1 MDSTDYLV
9 NSAFTQECTGLI
21 SRGLQSDEEVEAYE
35 EIYLYLPP
43 KVEKKKQKQNAA
55 EKIP

>member
-35 EIYLYLPP
+35 EINHYLPP
-43 KVEKKKQKQNAA
+43 KVEKKKQ
-55 EKIP
+55 E